1 MSTAIRQQYD
11 ELDGSQ
17 SRPPRGLLAWALEE
31 QKYPDKTSKGAI
43 SVWWSTIFNR
53 PNAMFHD
60 EQIVFHRRMK
70 GKGRFAVRRPE
81 VVTEA
86 DAITTEQLPKEAW
99 LVDTCR
105 AQRLAGRKSLVF
117 VRRTGE
123 RDIQERLAELLPT
136 YYIVPRNTTG

>member
-1 MSTAIRQQYD
+1 
-11 ELDGSQ
+11 
-17 SRPPRGLLAWALEE
+17 LLAWALEE

-81 VVTEA
+81 VVAEGE
-86 DAITTEQLPKEAW
+86 AITGEPLPKE
-99 LVDTCR
+99 T
-105 AQRLAGRKSLVF
+105 
-117 VRRTGE
+117 
-123 RDIQERLAELLPT
+123 
-136 YYIVPRNTTG
+136 